1 MKHHLNRA
9 KHVYSERGFRDLV
22 RTSLSYIPIEINNL
36 LFRLQNGQGTKIME
50 EDWDQLVL
58 LDACRYDMFKDC
70 VDLDG
75 TLESRISRGSTS
87 EEFLDQNFRN
97 GSFHDT
103 VYINTNPYLPRLDL
117 DDGTFH
123 AVIDLLDEWD
133 SELQTVHPE
142 TVVKAAKEASKEYPN
157 KRIIIHFMQPHVPFI
172 GDKGKRIPAE
182 GWTLGQESTDSSS
195 QTVWQQLRNQS
206 GQEGLS
212 EDTVISAYHENLEIV
227 LKHLSEMLSSFCGKT
242 VISADHGNLIGE
254 RLRPIPTKK
263 MYGHYYGV
271 YTTELV
277 KVPWFVIN
285 SGERREIE
293 SEPPVRR
300 DSVTDDTVNDRL
312 QALGYR

>member
-1 MKHHLNRA
+1 MKHHLGRA
-9 KHVYSERGFRDLV
+9 KRVYSERGLSDLV
-22 RTSLSYIPIEINNL
+22 RTSLSYLPIEINNI
-36 LFRLQNGQGTKIME
+36 LFRLRNGQGTKIME

-58 LDACRYDMFKDC
+58 LDACRYDMFKNC

-75 TLESRISRGSTS
+75 TLESRISCGSTS
-87 EEFLDQNFRN
+87 EEFLEQNFGD
-97 GSFHDT
+97 GSFYDT

-117 DDGTFH
+117 DDKTFH
-123 AVIDLLDEWD
+123 AVVDLLDEWD

-142 TVVKAAKEASKEYPN
+142 TVVEAAKETSKKYPN

-172 GDKGKRIPAE
+172 GNKGKKISAE
-182 GWTLGQESTDSSS
+182 GWTLGQEATNSSS

-206 GQEGLS
+206 AEEGVS
-212 EDTVISAYHENLEIV
+212 EDTVVSAYYENLEIALNHV
-227 LKHLSEMLSSFCGKT
+227 SNMLTSFSGKT

-271 YTTELV
+271 YTPELV

-293 SEPPVRR
+293 SEPPIKG
-300 DSVTDDTVNDRL
+300 DSVTDNIVNDRL
-312 QALGYR
+312 HALGYR

>member
-1 MKHHLNRA
+1 MKHHLSRA
-9 KHVYSERGFRDLV
+9 KHVYSERGFGELV

-75 TLESRISRGSTS
+75 TLESRISLGSTS
-87 EEFLDQNFRN
+87 EEFLDQNFRDS
-97 GSFHDT
+97 SFHDT

-117 DDGTFH
+117 DDETFH

-133 SELQTVHPE
+133 PELQTVHPA

-172 GDKGKRIPAE
+172 GDKGKEISAE
-182 GWTLGQESTDSSS
+182 GWTLGQESTDDSS

-206 GQEGLS
+206 EQNGIS
-212 EDTVISAYHENLEIV
+212 EDTVISAYYENVEIV
-227 LKHLSEMLSSFCGKT
+227 LNYVSDLLTSFSGKT

-254 RLRPIPTKK
+254 RLRPLPTQK

-271 YTTELV
+271 YTSELV
-277 KVPWFVIN
+277 KVPWFVID
-285 SGERREIE
+285 SGERRKIE
-293 SEPPVRR
+293 SDPPVQSN
-300 DSVTDDTVNDRL
+300 SVTDDTVNDRL